1 MVFRSSWRRVP
12 FTFLFKVIFATDL
25 SKILRVWT
33 PQNLWTAKRGKRR
46 RGGRKERRK
55 GGRGERKVLGCV
67 RDGILALCAATM
79 EEFPCTR
86 PPAAGYADQRRR
98 GVRGSCS
105 CSAEHRLQRE
115 RNGREQ
121 PALRSR
127 AGGLR
132 CAAALTVSRDERF
145 ELAAGLDC
153 TSFPLSCSRPSCRRI
168 RRVFDPAVNSL
179 RLF

>member
-1 MVFRSSWRRVP
+1 
-12 FTFLFKVIFATDL
+12 
-25 SKILRVWT
+25 
-33 PQNLWTAKRGKRR
+33 
-46 RGGRKERRK
+46 
-55 GGRGERKVLGCV
+55 VLGCV

-145 ELAAGLDC
+145 ELAAG
-153 TSFPLSCSRPSCRRI
+153 PLAAQARG
-168 RRVFDPAVNSL
+168 AA
-179 RLF
+179 

>member
-1 MVFRSSWRRVP
+1 MTRPLPHKRALGKIYGPVRFSLRSIDSGI
-12 FTFLFKVIFATDL
+12 LG
-25 SKILRVWT
+25 KILRVWT

-121 PALRSR
+121 PARRSR

-145 ELAAGLDC
+145 ELAAG
-153 TSFPLSCSRPSCRRI
+153 PLAAQARG
-168 RRVFDPAVNSL
+168 AA
-179 RLF
+179 

>member
-1 MVFRSSWRRVP
+1 M
-12 FTFLFKVIFATDL
+12 LN
-25 SKILRVWT
+25 KILPMTGVELQTSGIESDLLSYLTFWREK
-33 PQNLWTAKRGKRR
+33 LFAKTLT
-46 RGGRKERRK
+46 GGGGRRK

-121 PALRSR
+121 PARRSR

-145 ELAAGLDC
+145 ELAAG
-153 TSFPLSCSRPSCRRI
+153 PLAAQARG
-168 RRVFDPAVNSL
+168 AA
-179 RLF
+179 